1 MGKYTDM
8 ERVSRDYYPT
18 PIKAVIPLAPFMRN
32 KSYIEPCAGDGR
44 LAEHIFK
51 LQPTS
56 TLVEAYDIEPQ
67 EPFEVLGMPIIQ
79 RDIIRQPIKEIYEDV
94 DCFVTNPPWLN
105 NKDSGYQL
113 NAIISLLSSLLP
125 TWLLLNGNYVFNKK
139 SADCM
144 RHCTDVVPVGR
155 VKWIEG
161 SKHSGKEDCAW
172 FRFDKRDINQTH
184 MTYIHPRG

>member
-1 MGKYTDM
+1 MGKYSDM
-8 ERVSRDYYPT
+8 ERVPRDWYPT
-18 PIKAVIPLAPFMRN
+18 PLKAVYPLAPFLRN

-51 LQPTS
+51 LQPDS

-67 EPFEVLGMPIIQ
+67 AEEVLGVPIIQ
-79 RDIIRQPIKEIYEDV
+79 RDIVRQPIKEVYEDV

-105 NKDSGYQL
+105 NKTSGYQL
-113 NAIISLLSSLLP
+113 NKIITLLSSVLP

-139 SADCM
+139 SAECM
-144 RHCTDVVPVGR
+144 RHCTDVVPIGR

-161 SKHSGKEDCAW
+161 SKSAGKEDCAW
-172 FRFDKRDINQTH
+172 FCFDSRNDATH
-184 MTYIHPRG
+184 LTYIHPRG